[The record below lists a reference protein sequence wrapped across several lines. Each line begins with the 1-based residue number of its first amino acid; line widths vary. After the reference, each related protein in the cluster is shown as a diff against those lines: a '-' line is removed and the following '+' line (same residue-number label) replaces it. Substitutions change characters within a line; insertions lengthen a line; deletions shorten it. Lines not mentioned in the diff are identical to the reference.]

1 MNDQPIVVSSR
12 GNTSSGKQN
21 PNRPALAKLSFSSAF
36 RQVFDVS
43 DLLIT
48 QDHIMDNKLSIKSN
62 VAKPMFNLVGP
73 FTKISH
79 VQSRDQTQSRRLHE
93 PTSITSHTDP
103 ITGNDVPGSE
113 GHPFVKDG
121 IMTVYFE
128 SEVTRQIYLETPI
141 NHPVSI
147 LNNVVTADDDRG
159 G

>member
-1 MNDQPIVVSSR
+1 
-12 GNTSSGKQN
+12 
-21 PNRPALAKLSFSSAF
+21 
-36 RQVFDVS
+36 
-43 DLLIT
+43 
-48 QDHIMDNKLSIKSN
+48 MDNILSIKSN
-62 VAKPMFNLVGP
+62 VAKPVFNFVGP
-73 FTKISH
+73 FKKISD

-103 ITGNDVPGSE
+103 ITGKDVLGTV
-113 GHPFVKDG
+113 GRPFVKDG

-128 SEVTRQIYLETPI
+128 SEVTRQIYLNTPT

>member
-1 MNDQPIVVSSR
+1 
-12 GNTSSGKQN
+12 
-21 PNRPALAKLSFSSAF
+21 
-36 RQVFDVS
+36 
-43 DLLIT
+43 
-48 QDHIMDNKLSIKSN
+48 MDNKLSIKSN
-62 VAKPMFNLVGP
+62 VATPVFNFVRP
-73 FTKISH
+73 FKKISD

-103 ITGNDVPGSE
+103 ITGKDVLGSV

-128 SEVTRQIYLETPI
+128 SEVTRQIYLNTPT

-147 LNNVVTADDDRG
+147 LNNVVTTDDDRG

>member
-1 MNDQPIVVSSR
+1 VVLSR
-12 GNTSSGKQN
+12 GNTSPGKQK

-36 RQVFDVS
+36 RQVLDVS
-43 DLLIT
+43 NVLIT
-48 QDHIMDNKLSIKSN
+48 QDRIMDNKLSIKSN
-62 VAKPMFNLVGP
+62 VAKPVFNYVGP
-73 FTKISH
+73 FKSVSN

-103 ITGNDVPGSE
+103 ITGNDVLGSV

-128 SEVTRQIYLETPI
+128 SEVTRQIYLDTPI

-147 LNNVVTADDDRG
+147 LNNVVKADDDRG